1 MEWVAAVA
9 SGYVQRT
16 IPTSVD
22 IPAKLVGLRLL
33 KVGKAVGVRP
43 ASSALGHPPVKVES
57 MAADV
62 DLCVVMM
69 ILS

>member
-16 IPTSVD
+16 ISTSVD

-33 KVGKAVGVRP
+33 EIGKAVGVRP
-43 ASSALGHPPVKVES
+43 ASSSLVNPPVKVES

-62 DLCVVMM
+62 DLSYVMM